1 MSEALYEQHDVISSS
16 YGAEWKLCLA
26 EAKLGHV
33 AHMWHSQNTHKNIN
47 SASCD
52 LLNKPHSSDI
62 LKKKVHSY
70 LVCTSLF
77 LLLNTI
83 SLV

>member
-52 LLNKPHSSDI
+52 LLNKPHSADI
-62 LKKKVHSY
+62 
-70 LVCTSLF
+70 
-77 LLLNTI
+77 
-83 SLV
+83 